1 MIKLT
6 SVSTDSHGT
15 VLTFLFDKDG
25 EDQSVSFLLSDVLER
40 LKVVKQ
46 KLGRPV
52 TLLDMKLVIIQ
63 IVNEVRDGKSSLSER
78 FDLSQFVGVDLEQ

>member
-1 MIKLT
+1 MIKLV

-25 EDQSVSFLLSDVLER
+25 ENRNVSFLLSDVLER
-40 LKVVKQ
+40 LKAVKQ

-52 TLLDMKLVIIQ
+52 TLADLKLAIIQ
-63 IVNEVRDGKSSLSER
+63 VINEVRDGKSCLSER
-78 FDLSQFVGVDLEQ
+78 FDLSQFIGVDLE